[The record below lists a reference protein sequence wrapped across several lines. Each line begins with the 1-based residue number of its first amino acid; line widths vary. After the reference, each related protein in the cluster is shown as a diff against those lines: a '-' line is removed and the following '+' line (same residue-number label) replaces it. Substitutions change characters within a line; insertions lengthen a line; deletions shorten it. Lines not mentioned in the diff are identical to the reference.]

1 MKKYEKPTLKVVVLQ
16 HENMLLT
23 GSKEVQS
30 LNKGSYF
37 IYEGSDENVDE
48 DAR

>member
-23 GSKEVQS
+23 GSKEVHS

-37 IYEGSDENVDE
+37 IYEGSDADYEGE
-48 DAR
+48 AR